1 MLRNRSRMI
10 PGQCAEAATSS
21 RISWLNRNGIHHRDG
36 RSFYG
41 PKQARGRI
49 PLGRVVKRPANSTIG
64 TLPAALA
71 LDVFPNHRVARIGA
85 PSPQLTQL
93 VFRLPIGARAIA
105 MKRVGGRGEIEDEAA
120 LNDQLSRNSLD
131 KIASSLRGVLPYLFC
146 RLLLGAASL
155 PCLGLEKA
163 S

>member
-36 RSFYG
+36 STAQNKHEVEFRLAASSKGRRIRLSAPFRRSR
-41 PKQARGRI
+41 ARRI
-49 PLGRVVKRPANSTIG
+49 PEPSCGPNWRTKPSAHAVGFPLANWRSG
-64 TLPAALA
+64 HS
-71 LDVFPNHRVARIGA
+71 DE
-85 PSPQLTQL
+85 
-93 VFRLPIGARAIA
+93 
-105 MKRVGGRGEIEDEAA
+105 KGGRQGEIEDEAA

-146 RLLLGAASL
+146 RPLLGAASL

>member
-1 MLRNRSRMI
+1 MSEPQRHSSSGRTLI
-10 PGQCAEAATSS
+10 PAQNKHE
-21 RISWLNRNGIHHRDG
+21 
-36 RSFYG
+36 
-41 PKQARGRI
+41 
-49 PLGRVVKRPANSTIG
+49 VE
-64 TLPAALA
+64 
-71 LDVFPNHRVARIGA
+71 
-85 PSPQLTQL
+85 
-93 VFRLPIGARAIA
+93 FRLAASSKGRRIRLSAPFRPLSRSTYSRTIVWPELAHQALTSAHAVGFPLANWRSGHSDE
-105 MKRVGGRGEIEDEAA
+105 KGGRQGEIEDEAA

>member
-1 MLRNRSRMI
+1 VWPELAHQALTSAHAVGFPLANWRS
-10 PGQCAEAATSS
+10 GHSDE
-21 RISWLNRNGIHHRDG
+21 
-36 RSFYG
+36 
-41 PKQARGRI
+41 K
-49 PLGRVVKRPANSTIG
+49 
-64 TLPAALA
+64 
-71 LDVFPNHRVARIGA
+71 
-85 PSPQLTQL
+85 
-93 VFRLPIGARAIA
+93 
-105 MKRVGGRGEIEDEAA
+105 GGRQGEIEDEAA

>member
-1 MLRNRSRMI
+1 
-10 PGQCAEAATSS
+10 
-21 RISWLNRNGIHHRDG
+21 
-36 RSFYG
+36 
-41 PKQARGRI
+41 
-49 PLGRVVKRPANSTIG
+49 
-64 TLPAALA
+64 
-71 LDVFPNHRVARIGA
+71 
-85 PSPQLTQL
+85 
-93 VFRLPIGARAIA
+93 
-105 MKRVGGRGEIEDEAA
+105 MKRVGGEIEDEAA